1 MALRKEETLTKS
13 VAKTASSHMLSFLLP
28 DLSKLRWIVRPRIGK
43 SDPIAIKTVRNHR
56 QPRWA
61 STRARASCSTA
72 KLDDA
77 PAWFFC
83 EETSVSVIV
92 ELLNYPRSFRDERWA
107 KRAPAIFCELPA
119 VLAKLFIRVLVERFD
134 WRCAKGEVLSCCRGW
149 CPSPLEMSAILC

>member
-1 MALRKEETLTKS
+1 MLVLPYFFETYSTVARVYQNPAKVRVGAPGLKMALRKEETLTKS

-43 SDPIAIKTVRNHR
+43 SDPITIKTVRNHR

-92 ELLNYPRSFRDERWA
+92 ELLNYPRSFRD
-107 KRAPAIFCELPA
+107 
-119 VLAKLFIRVLVERFD
+119 
-134 WRCAKGEVLSCCRGW
+134 
-149 CPSPLEMSAILC
+149 